1 MLPSRMGPVITLLG
15 KSVGSFDEVIKHNML
30 IPLAARFIPPEDTES
45 IVSHFIEGPKGGLAS
60 KVGMAG
66 QASGWAKHRLLRC
79 VKCLKDDIGSCG
91 KPFWRRDHLL
101 PGILFCGKHEM
112 PLCLPCEL
120 CANYAHSMKRT
131 LHAGHHC
138 GCGLEPLDEA
148 ALLTDEQAEVE
159 IELARITSRL
169 LDADH
174 LPALNFQRVATET
187 HNAAVELGLVRDGF
201 LRHTEVR
208 EFLMASPSNSLLGR
222 TGILNLGPLNLAA
235 FLKGDKVFRH
245 PIPAIA
251 MLTSL
256 AGKWRA
262 VERRVTAH
270 IETGGG
276 ITELKAKAEV
286 LNLDT
291 ARILSSERIAEYIER
306 YKRLRTEHP
315 GRKHTELR
323 RAFRNEAQRYLTRGG
338 LIAAGV
344 DVPPRR
350 AATIGN
356 DMHLVE
362 LLIAHIEQRSRH
374 LRATQYPNR
383 ITASSLMTNFYRP
396 RVFAQKGMVK
406 RLSLA
411 RAVLL
416 QHTETPAGWR
426 KRLKALEGRR
436 DAQGAGKQR
445 KPMAAELTR
454 RVADQ
459 EN

>member
-15 KSVGSFDEVIKHNML
+15 KSVGTFDEVIKHNML

-45 IVSHFIEGPKGGLAS
+45 IVSHFIEGPTGGLAS

-66 QASGWAKHRLLRC
+66 QTSGWAKHRLLRC

-112 PLCLPCEL
+112 ALCLPCEL
-120 CANYAHSMKRT
+120 CANYTHSSNRT

-138 GCGLEPLDEA
+138 GCGLKPLDEA

-174 LPALNFQRVATET
+174 LPTLNFQRVATET
-187 HNAAVELGLVRDGF
+187 HNAAAELGLVRDGF
-201 LRHTEVR
+201 LRHTEAR
-208 EFLMASPSNSLLGR
+208 EFLKASPLASLLRR
-222 TGILNLGPLNLAA
+222 TGILNLGPANFAA
-235 FLKGDKVFRH
+235 FLKGERVFRH

-262 VERRVTAH
+262 VERRVVAQT
-270 IETGGG
+270 ETGGV

-286 LNLDT
+286 VNMEM
-291 ARILSSERIAEYIER
+291 ARTRSPERIAKDIER
-306 YKRLRTEHP
+306 YKRLRAEHP
-315 GRKHTELR
+315 GRNHTELR
-323 RAFRNEAQRYLTRGG
+323 RTFGSEAQSYLTREF

-344 DVPPRR
+344 DVPLRLRR
-350 AATIGN
+350 TRARDA
-356 DMHLVE
+356 HLVE
-362 LLIAHIEQRSRH
+362 SLISHIERRSQQ
-374 LRATQYPNR
+374 LRTALYTNR
-383 ITASSLMTNFYRP
+383 ITATSLMTTFYRP
-396 RVFAQKGMVK
+396 RIFNQKGMVK

-411 RAVLL
+411 HAVLL
-416 QHTETPAGWR
+416 RHTESHAGWR
-426 KRLKALEGRR
+426 KRLKAIEDRR
-436 DAQGAGKQR
+436 NAQCASKQR
-445 KPMAAELTR
+445 NPMAAEATGS
-454 RVADQ
+454 VADQ